1 MYAYVINLARSLDRR
16 EHITA
21 ELKKTSLDYEFI
33 TAVDGLDLDL
43 NDPAIVDP
51 FFFTQV
57 ELVAGTA
64 GAALSHQSA
73 YQKIIAAGLDK
84 ALVLEDDIELPA
96 DLDSLAD
103 AVADQLVG
111 GLRMAMGYCG
121 ARTIEERKEAR
132 FVQITSA
139 GLKESHPHDVQ
150 ITKEPPNYSSPYA
163 GSEAE

>member
-111 GLRMAMGYCG
+111 AEVALL
-121 ARTIEERKEAR
+121 
-132 FVQITSA
+132 S
-139 GLKESHPHDVQ
+139 
-150 ITKEPPNYSSPYA
+150 YA
-163 GSEAE
+163 GREPCKMSREGAVKLPSGRLLALPVDINESLASESAYVITREAC